1 MGQFFFDAQGG
12 GYLIALAKNDDG
24 SGLTISAGKTAI
36 EKASAVSAVPEL
48 SSQLALFAL
57 GSAGILTRS
66 RIKRAA

>member
-12 GYLIALAKNDDG
+12 YLIALAKNNDG
-24 SGLTISAGKTAI
+24 SGLTISTGKTAI

-48 SSQLALFAL
+48 SSQLALLAL
-57 GSAGILTRS
+57 GSAGILTRR